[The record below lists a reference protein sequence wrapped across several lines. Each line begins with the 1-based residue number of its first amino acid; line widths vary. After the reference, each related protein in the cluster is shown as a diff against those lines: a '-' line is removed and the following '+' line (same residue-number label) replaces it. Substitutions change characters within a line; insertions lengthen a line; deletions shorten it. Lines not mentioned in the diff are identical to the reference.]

1 MSNEEL
7 NYIRYSLAAS
17 LKEIRARLYGED
29 GYAVREPI
37 FEGLKGGVFQSQD
50 QEAEVADSG

>member
-7 NYIRYSLAAS
+7 NYIRCSLAAS
-17 LKEIRARLYGED
+17 LKEVRARLYGED
-29 GYAVREPI
+29 GYAVKEPI
-37 FEGLKGGVFQSQD
+37 FKGIKGGVFQSQD